1 MSAGEILS
9 GVAEDS
15 HRRPNPFENLR
26 ARTVILWVI
35 LGSLVL
41 VGLFYVL
48 ARLTRLDA
56 GDPQNLDIAMG
67 FALYGALA
75 SWIVWACRRSDIDLR
90 RLAGTLPEAY
100 NGLSWVRL
108 AGLLAV
114 TMTFS
119 YGSMLLLAY
128 GLASVAPGVLE
139 LLFEAVSTEPHPR
152 MSYQLGLAVEAV
164 ILAPVLEEAFFRGI
178 LVNRWGTRWG
188 VPTALVASSIA
199 FGILHA
205 NPIGIG
211 VAGLIAALLYL
222 RTRTLIVPVVFHAA
236 NNLVPTLAELVDPS
250 GPLDVAAEI
259 QAVSDDVFIGVAL
272 VAVSLPIL
280 AWYVRSHWPAR
291 DAALPYMDAER
302 GPR

>member
-9 GVAEDS
+9 DVVEDS

-41 VGLFYVL
+41 VGLFLVL
-48 ARLTRLDA
+48 ARLARLDA
-56 GDPQNLDIAMG
+56 DDPQNLEIAMG

-75 SWIVWACRRSDIDLR
+75 SWIVWACRRSDIGLR
-90 RLAGTLPEAY
+90 RLVGTLPDAY
-100 NGLSWVRL
+100 NRLSWVRL

-114 TMTFS
+114 TMAFS
-119 YGSMLLLAY
+119 YGSILVLAY
-128 GLASVAPGVLE
+128 GLSSVAPGVLE
-139 LLFEAVSTEPHPR
+139 LLFEAVSTEPYPR
-152 MSYQLGLAVEAV
+152 MSYQLGLAVEVV
-164 ILAPVLEEAFFRGI
+164 ILAPVLEEVFFRGI

-211 VAGLIAALLYL
+211 VAGLVAALLYL
-222 RTRTLIVPVVFHAA
+222 RTRTLIVPVVFHAV

-259 QAVSDDVFIGVAL
+259 QAVRDDVFIGVAL

-280 AWYVRSHWPAR
+280 AWYVRRHWPAR
-291 DAALPYMDAER
+291 DAALPYMDAEQ